1 MKKQRNKKLPRPPAR
16 ILIVDDEEDLRW
28 VLKGLFRKEGY
39 EVREAG
45 DGIEGFQAALEWPP
59 DLVITDIRMPRCD
72 GLELLEKL
80 RERRPT
86 LPAVVLT
93 AVDQV
98 ETAVSAMKGGASDY
112 VVKPFDNAH
121 LVSVVENLLEGL
133 ADRSPSAPPIR
144 GGLPRLGVSSAA
156 RSLAE
161 EAARVAPTELS
172 VLLQGESGTGK
183 EYLARAIHALSP
195 RREGPFT
202 AVDCGALPPSLAESL
217 LFGHRKG
224 AFTGAEKDRKGLF
237 LEAQGGTLFLDEIGN
252 LPPEI
257 QAKLLRVLQEKA
269 VTPLGESEPRAF
281 DARVLCASNRDLS
294 LAAREGTFR
303 LDLFHRIN
311 GFTLRIPP
319 LRERPIDIR
328 WFAGL
333 FLLEEGGNRARWTK
347 RAMEALLAKRWPGNL
362 RELRNTVARALLL
375 SGGGP
380 IRPEHLRGGDSPER
394 SAPED
399 LFPFPR
405 DASLTDRVREAAEKL
420 EKEWILQALDQ
431 AKGNKA
437 QAARIL
443 KVDYT
448 TLHRKLKRLGLD

>member
-1 MKKQRNKKLPRPPAR
+1 VTSAKENLRPPAR

-28 VLKGLFRKEGY
+28 VLKGLFRREGY

-45 DGIEGFQAALEWPP
+45 DGEEGFKAAMDWPP
-59 DLVITDIRMPRCD
+59 DLVITDIRMPKCD
-72 GLELLEKL
+72 GLELLERL
-80 RERRPT
+80 RERRPA

-98 ETAVSAMKGGASDY
+98 DTAVSAMKGGASDY
-112 VVKPFDNAH
+112 VVKPFDNSR
-121 LVSVVENLLEGL
+121 LLSVVRNLLEESGS
-133 ADRSPSAPPIR
+133 RSSSLPLIR
-144 GGLPRLGVSSAA
+144 GGLPALGVSKAA

-161 EAARVAPTELS
+161 DAARVAPTELS
-172 VLLQGESGTGK
+172 VLIQGESGTGK

-195 RREGPFT
+195 RRDGPFT

-217 LFGHRKG
+217 LFGHKKG
-224 AFTGAEKDRKGLF
+224 AFTGADTDRKGLF
-237 LEAQGGTLFLDEIGN
+237 LEAHGGTLFLDEIGN
-252 LPPEI
+252 LPAEI
-257 QAKLLRVLQEKA
+257 QAKLLRALQEKT
-269 VTPLGESEPRAF
+269 VIPLGESNPRPF
-281 DARVLCASNRDLS
+281 DARVLCASNLDLS
-294 LAAREGTFR
+294 LAAREGKFR

-311 GFTLRIPP
+311 GFTLGIPP

-333 FLLEEGGNRARWTK
+333 FLLEERGKKARWTK
-347 RAMEALLAKRWPGNL
+347 KAMDVLLERKWPGNL

-375 SGGGP
+375 SGGGT
-380 IRPEHLRGGDSPER
+380 IQAEHVRGGEPLEGHLPGGTP
-394 SAPED
+394 A
-399 LFPFPR
+399 FPR

-420 EKEWILQALDQ
+420 EREWILQALDQ

-437 QAARIL
+437 EAARIL